1 MDSTFMGTLRCVSNR
16 LLDADGWLHVTNAGG
31 RNGESLRGL
40 GLDQFFTV
48 EDGME
53 LARRETKGL
62 FPPENVAVTVPRVDC
77 SKGEQREICLEAHV
91 ALAAID
97 ESNAVK
103 FKDVIT
109 LMRQEAESL
118 TAHRR

>member
-16 LLDADGWLHVTNAGG
+16 LADADGWLHVSNAGG

-53 LARRETKGL
+53 LARSETNGAV
-62 FPPENVAVTVPRVDC
+62 PPEKVAAALPRVDC
-77 SKGEQREICLEAHV
+77 TKGEQREICLEAHV
-91 ALAAID
+91 ALAEID

-109 LMRQEAESL
+109 LMRQETESL
-118 TAHRR
+118 AAH